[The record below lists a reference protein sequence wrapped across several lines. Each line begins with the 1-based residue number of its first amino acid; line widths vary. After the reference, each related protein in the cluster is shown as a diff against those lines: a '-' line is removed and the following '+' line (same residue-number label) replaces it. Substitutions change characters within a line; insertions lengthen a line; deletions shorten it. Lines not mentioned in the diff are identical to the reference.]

1 MKKGLTFL
9 KTALKDYKV
18 GAVTRT
24 SKFVVKK
31 IVSYIKPE
39 YKYFLEYGP
48 GDGAVTREILKKVPN
63 DGKFVTIELNEEFYK
78 ELSKI
83 KDPRFVVIKGDI
95 AEYSKKIKEL
105 GLPRVDFVLSS
116 VPFTIIGPKTR
127 EAIIGN
133 TADAMQ
139 PGGTFLMFQYSL
151 LMKSVIKK
159 VFKNCNFYLEPRNFP
174 PYFIMTAVK
183 K

>member
-1 MKKGLTFL
+1 MSYTKFI

-31 IVSYIKPE
+31 ILTYIKPE

-48 GDGAVTREILKKVPN
+48 GDGVVTREILKKVPEG
-63 DGKFVTIELNEEFYK
+63 GKFVVIELNEEFFR

-83 KDPRFVVIKGDI
+83 KDPRFKAVKGDI
-95 AEYSKKIKEL
+95 AEYSNKLHTL
-105 GLPRVDFVLSS
+105 GLPRVDFALSS
-116 VPFTIIGPKTR
+116 VPFTIIGPNTR
-127 EAIIGN
+127 EEILKN
-133 TADAMQ
+133 TAESMSE
-139 PGGTFLMFQYSL
+139 GGTFVMFQYSL
-151 LMKSVIKK
+151 LMRSVIKK
-159 VFKNCNFYLEPRNFP
+159 AFKNVSYYLEPRNFP